1 MNVNTPRRLTA
12 AMWLGVL
19 YIIVMSNNPYLDQL
33 CAQTGMTEYEA
44 RRECRLA
51 VNPITDAQARD
62 RGYATAQEYLDA
74 LHDFLN
80 GQ

>member
-1 MNVNTPRRLTA
+1 MF
-12 AMWLGVL
+12 
-19 YIIVMSNNPYLDQL
+19 NPYLDQL

-62 RGYATAQEYLDA
+62 RGYDTAQEYLDA
-74 LHDFLN
+74 LHEFLN
-80 GQ
+80 GN